1 MNGSRVPLVL
11 VLAGGVLVC
20 GRPGAAEVLSV
31 AGHGEA
37 VVQPAPKKKAAEAN
51 RAALAAAEEEAVRD
65 AVAQA
70 VSQVYGDEGRLGG
83 DAARVHR
90 QVADHSAAMVV
101 DRQVSRAEV
110 RGDRAIVELV
120 LKVDGGLLREYLEGS
135 LGLSLAREAEGRFRV
150 FVLSYTVEG
159 EDPDRSAPPVLREE
173 IVDDRTDVHSSSSA
187 SERTESGTRK
197 ESASVKGSSTAVAAG
212 GGAALGASGAVDA
225 RARSDS
231 SSYERSRGAES
242 SYSDTSTKYRKLVVY
257 ADTTKKGAGSS
268 NEIRAKL
275 GELLKGAGFVTAFFD
290 LPLAG
295 REFGNED
302 ALYHEIVTAVR
313 AAPDVKRE
321 DYVAVALNR
330 FTPARAAAP
339 RFSAQVTYR
348 ILRVGDGE
356 ILLPDKLVAGD
367 SGEQSTDDM
376 ARTVAVEL
384 AVRKAAAVL
393 PGEVSRALRQ
403 LERSGARESEA
414 ARVSYPI
421 RVDNVSSPA
430 ATSALKQALRS
441 AGFGVSSQFRGEA
454 RSEALTVTLNGRTG
468 ADVTSVLEPLL
479 GSFDVVLMDE
489 RSTVLKAR

>member
-1 MNGSRVPLVL
+1 MTGSRLGLLSVVAFGLLVSG
-11 VLAGGVLVC
+11 A
-20 GRPGAAEVLSV
+20 PGAAEVLSV

-37 VVQPAPKKKAAEAN
+37 AVQPAPKKKVAEAN

-65 AVAQA
+65 ALALA
-70 VSQVYGDEGRLGG
+70 VSQVYGGEGRLGA

-101 DRQVSRAEV
+101 DRQVRRAEV
-110 RGDRAIVELV
+110 RGDRAIVEVV
-120 LKVDGGLLREYLEGS
+120 LGVDGERLREYLESS

-173 IVDDRTDVHSSSSA
+173 IVDDRTDVHSTSSA
-187 SERTESGTRK
+187 SERTEKGTRK
-197 ESASVKGSSTAVAAG
+197 ETASVKGSSTAVAAG
-212 GGAALGASGAVDA
+212 GGAAIGASGAVDA
-225 RARSDS
+225 RAGSAS
-231 SSYERSRGAES
+231 TSYEHAREAGS
-242 SYSDTSTKYRKLVVY
+242 SYSDTSTKYHKLVVY

-275 GELLKGAGFVTAFFD
+275 GELLKGAGFVTAFLD

-295 REFGNED
+295 REFGSED
-302 ALYHEIVTAVR
+302 ALYHEVLTGVR
-313 AAPDVKRE
+313 AAPDVARE

-330 FTPARAAAP
+330 FTPARSAAP

-393 PGEVSRALRQ
+393 PVEVSRALRQ
-403 LERSGARESEA
+403 LERSGERESAA

-441 AGFGVSSQFRGEA
+441 AGFGVSSQFRGDA
-454 RSEALTVTLNGRTG
+454 RSEALTVTLNGRSG